1 MNFSASSFF
10 DLTEFSHKSIFQ
22 DRDQVWNAIKKIN
35 DFIDS
40 VLKVHDEDKIF
51 IDPSTTVQDTAR
63 IEGKAIIGKNCII
76 GHGVLL
82 RDGVIIGDNVSI
94 GHGGEIKHS
103 IILNGASIGH
113 LNYVGDSIIGNSV
126 NISGGAILANLRL
139 DKEMVKVKDEDE
151 LYETG
156 LEKFGAVVGDG
167 STVGVNVVLNP
178 GTILSKGCIVYPL
191 TSVKGT
197 HPENSIIKER

>member
-10 DLTEFSHKSIFQ
+10 NLTEFSHKGIFHN
-22 DRDQVWNAIKKIN
+22 DDHVWNAIRRIN
-35 DFIDS
+35 EFIDQELE
-40 VLKVHDEDKIF
+40 VRNKKNVF
-51 IDPSTTVQDTAR
+51 MDPSSIIQDTAR

-103 IILNGASIGH
+103 VVLNGTSIGH

-139 DKEMVKVKDEDE
+139 DKEKVKVKYEDE
-151 LYETG
+151 LLETD

-167 STVGVNVVLNP
+167 STVGVNAVLNP
-178 GTILSKGCIVYPL
+178 GTILNKGCIVYPL